1 MRSLLLILSICIFQ
15 LFYYEFAFISYQ
27 FKKIIYNNH
36 KHIGLPTPYHIR
48 DSIFSLIDSLPEK
61 DYTLVDFGSGQ
72 CEFIEE
78 ISKKELKIKL
88 IVGVELNKND
98 VELCNKKKMNKKIE
112 IYNMDMVNY
121 NFSKVLDILYMYE
134 PLWCVNNKEAVSV
147 YEKVIMKKP
156 SYIIY
161 VSGVSPILNESFFKN
176 MGYNTLHNSRVKR
189 FLGWYGNYIYLFKKQ
204 IDF

>member
-1 MRSLLLILSICIFQ
+1 MRSLLLIISICIFQ

-27 FKKIIYNNH
+27 FKKIIYNSNNDA
-36 KHIGLPTPYHIR
+36 GLPTPYHIR

-72 CEFIEE
+72 CDFIEE
-78 ISKKELKIKL
+78 IGNKELKIKS

-98 VELCNKKKMNKKIE
+98 VELCKRKKMKNNIE

-121 NFSKVLDILYMYE
+121 NFSNVLDILYMYE

-147 YEKVIMKKP
+147 YEKVIIKKP

-161 VSGVSPILNESFFKN
+161 ISGVSPILNESFFKN
-176 MGYNTLHNSRVKR
+176 MGYKTLSNSRVKR
-189 FLGWYGNYIYLFKKQ
+189 FLGWYGNYIYLFKKTN
-204 IDF
+204 

>member
-1 MRSLLLILSICIFQ
+1 MRLLIVILSICIFQ

-27 FKKIIYNNH
+27 FKKII
-36 KHIGLPTPYHIR
+36 HINDNDAGLPTPYHIR
-48 DSIFSLIDSLPEK
+48 DNIFSLIESLPEK

-78 ISKKELKIKL
+78 IGRKELKIKS
-88 IVGVELNKND
+88 IVGVELNKKD
-98 VELCNKKKMNKKIE
+98 VEMCKRRIRKNNIE

-121 NFSKVLDILYMYE
+121 NFSNVSDILYMYE

-161 VSGVSPILNESFFKN
+161 ISGVLPILNESFFRN
-176 MGYNTLHNSRVKR
+176 MGYNTLYNSRVKR